1 MDLINGVSE
10 KCQKMEKEINSINI
24 IPAVFVKYRED
35 GNVVLKC
42 LQGKETVD
50 RAFEPNLFKNIPD
63 LKYLFLGIT
72 SGVNYIQLTVCD
84 GNEFEEYFNEKWDIL
99 LK

>member
-1 MDLINGVSE
+1 
-10 KCQKMEKEINSINI
+10 MEKEINSINI